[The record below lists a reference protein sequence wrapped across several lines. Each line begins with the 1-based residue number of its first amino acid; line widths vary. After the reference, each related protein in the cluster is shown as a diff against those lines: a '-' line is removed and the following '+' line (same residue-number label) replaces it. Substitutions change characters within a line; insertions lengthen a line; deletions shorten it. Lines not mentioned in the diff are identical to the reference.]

1 MNNLMLLLVALV
13 ALCYYGGKYCPAV
26 LRQNKEMLLGGLIA
40 LVLCSFFG
48 MNLEGMTGMAGMTE
62 MNLLPEIPGGPAA
75 RAAAAADSERLREAQ
90 YTTCINGGGQNC

>member
-1 MNNLMLLLVALV
+1 MNNLMLLVVTLV

-48 MNLEGMTGMAGMTE
+48 MNLEGMTRMD
-62 MNLLPEIPGGPAA
+62 LLPEIPGGQAA
-75 RAAAAADSERLREAQ
+75 QAAAAADRERLREAR
-90 YTTCINGGGQNC
+90 YTTCINEGGQNC